1 MEGEQQTRHR
11 TTGLSHHPWNA
22 EEDAFLAFMVAVGLT
37 VEGIK
42 AKYKELFNVDL
53 RENQITGRIAEI
65 KKRIPS
71 LPFPER
77 TLVDR
82 PPSCSK
88 EIVQESS

>member
-1 MEGEQQTRHR
+1 MHSSFVKMEGEQQTRHR

-71 LPFPER
+71 LPFLER
-77 TLVDR
+77 VSSLSSTLMF
-82 PPSCSK
+82 
-88 EIVQESS
+88 